1 MTTEEKPDEQPDKVL
16 DIRTQ
21 FCPTPVIRA
30 FQEMATMAPG
40 RVLEILAPYP
50 AREADFR
57 AWAEWA
63 GHEVVSAD
71 SRSGTLRLL
80 VRKAWRTA

>member
-1 MTTEEKPDEQPDKVL
+1 MTTEGKPDDTPDKVL
-16 DIRTQ
+16 DIRAQ

-30 FQEMATMAPG
+30 FQEMATIAPG
-40 RVLEILAPYP
+40 RVLEILAPDP
-50 AREADFR
+50 AREVDFR

-71 SRSGTLRLL
+71 SQSGTLRLL
-80 VRKAWRTA
+80 VRKARRTA